1 MTTTNEQPNSAE
13 SPVRWVTFQLAGE
26 TYAVNVLSVHEVL
39 KHAHAEITP
48 VPGAPAAVRGIIN
61 LRGNLVTVMDGRQ
74 RFNLPPVPAT
84 DATRILIVDV
94 DGQVVGLVVDS
105 VTEVI
110 ELSPAEVAASP
121 AVNPDE
127 NAVHIQG
134 VVSRPTGLLIL
145 LNLANLTQT
154 LRVY

>member
-1 MTTTNEQPNSAE
+1 MTTTDEQPNSTE

-39 KHAHAEITP
+39 KHAEITP

-61 LRGNLVTVMDGRQ
+61 LRGNVVTVMDGRQ

-84 DATRILIVDV
+84 DATRILIVEV

-105 VTEVI
+105 VAEVI

-127 NAVHIQG
+127 NAVYIQG
-134 VVSRPTGLLIL
+134 VVSRPTGLVIL

-154 LRVY
+154 LRVH